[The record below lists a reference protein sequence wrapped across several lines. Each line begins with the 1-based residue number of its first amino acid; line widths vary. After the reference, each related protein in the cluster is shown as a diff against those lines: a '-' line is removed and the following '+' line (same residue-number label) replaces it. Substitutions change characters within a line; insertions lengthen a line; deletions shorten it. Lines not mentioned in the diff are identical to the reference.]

1 MKKLQQL
8 STSVKA
14 LVAIGGISVVAGG
27 GVMLANAM
35 ETDNRI
41 NAARAKQIALQDAGV
56 DAKEVQFEK
65 AALEKEDGQSVY
77 EVKFRSAQYT
87 YDYTIASRDGDI
99 LDREVEGLK
108 ENVPSQ
114 AVSSITLE
122 EAKKLVLQDA
132 GVKAADGN
140 FTKTASKQDDG
151 LAVYEIEF
159 QTAQKAYEY
168 KLLAKDGTIIKKDVE
183 NNKKAGNA
191 SGVDTAVS
199 ISKADAKSKA
209 LADAKESASH
219 VTFTKARI
227 DYEDGQPVYEI
238 EFISATTEYDYEI
251 DAVKGTIIERKA
263 EKRKIQSQEQSK
275 PSASYIGVDK
285 AKNTALSH
293 AGLQEKEV
301 LFTKAKLEN
310 DDGQSVYEIEFR
322 KGNTEYDYT
331 INAFKGSILEWDK
344 DTDHDD

>member
-1 MKKLQQL
+1 M
-8 STSVKA
+8 
-14 LVAIGGISVVAGG
+14 
-27 GVMLANAM
+27 
-35 ETDNRI
+35 
-41 NAARAKQIALQDAGV
+41 
-56 DAKEVQFEK
+56 
-65 AALEKEDGQSVY
+65 
-77 EVKFRSAQYT
+77 
-87 YDYTIASRDGDI
+87 
-99 LDREVEGLK
+99 
-108 ENVPSQ
+108 
-114 AVSSITLE
+114 
-122 EAKKLVLQDA
+122 
-132 GVKAADGN
+132 
-140 FTKTASKQDDG
+140 
-151 LAVYEIEF
+151 
-159 QTAQKAYEY
+159 
-168 KLLAKDGTIIKKDVE
+168 
-183 NNKKAGNA
+183 
-191 SGVDTAVS
+191 
-199 ISKADAKSKA
+199 
-209 LADAKESASH
+209 
-219 VTFTKARI
+219 TFTKARL

-331 INAFKGSILEWDK
+331 IDAFKGSILEWDK